1 MKIKKEKKL
10 IDLVDGWKYNIII
23 KYLMYLLLGLIIF
36 VSLITQVMPETY
48 QLEVGQI
55 SPVAINSPIKVLDE
69 AETNRLQEV
78 AASEINEIYST
89 DATVIDDQKNKLNNL
104 FDGISDIFNETVVE
118 DGQNNSEQNTN
129 LENEQ
134 ISSGDEKVLT
144 YEDKINLLKENDDL
158 EFLSEESIEM
168 LGLLNDDSFKNLK
181 YISITTLD
189 SVMDTN
195 ITLPD
200 LDLAYQMAEK
210 LISTNP
216 YDDEESII
224 TLSNQIT
231 NYFVKPNYFYNS
243 DQTMLN
249 REIAKSSVEPVFI
262 KKDEVIVKEG
272 QIIDARI
279 YEKLNAIGL
288 LKESSTVWPYIG
300 LALIVAILILLLYFS
315 INRMKPTL
323 HQDNKRL
330 FMFFIIFII
339 TFLSMIIVAIISD
352 SLNNTLIGFITPMA
366 FGIMLISVLFSSR
379 FATLCG
385 IIFSIFASLVFNTD
399 QSMIFDFRYGFVLLV
414 GSIAGAFAMGKIKQ
428 RSSIFYAGLI
438 VALFNLLAILAIL
451 LLSTQ
456 LYTLKEGIELIIYGL
471 INGIFSAVI
480 MVGSLPAFESFFGIL
495 SSLKLTELSNPN
507 HPLLRKLLIETP
519 GTYHH
524 SIIVGNLAESAAE
537 AIGANGLLARVGS
550 YYHDVGKTKRPTFF
564 VENQL
569 NSQNPHDKI
578 TPSLSKNIIIA
589 HPKDGLEMLKDYKI
603 PEVIQDLVMQH
614 HGTTTLRFFYNKALN
629 ETDGAVNESEY
640 RYPGPKAQTKEAAIV
655 QIADSVEAAVRS
667 LSNTTNESIEEMV
680 RKIIKSN
687 LDDGQFNECDLT
699 FKEIEIISISML
711 ETLKGIFHS
720 RIEYPDYNEQK

>member
-1 MKIKKEKKL
+1 M
-10 IDLVDGWKYNIII
+10 
-23 KYLMYLLLGLIIF
+23 
-36 VSLITQVMPETY
+36 
-48 QLEVGQI
+48 
-55 SPVAINSPIKVLDE
+55 
-69 AETNRLQEV
+69 
-78 AASEINEIYST
+78 
-89 DATVIDDQKNKLNNL
+89 
-104 FDGISDIFNETVVE
+104 
-118 DGQNNSEQNTN
+118 
-129 LENEQ
+129 
-134 ISSGDEKVLT
+134 
-144 YEDKINLLKENDDL
+144 
-158 EFLSEESIEM
+158 
-168 LGLLNDDSFKNLK
+168 
-181 YISITTLD
+181 
-189 SVMDTN
+189 
-195 ITLPD
+195 
-200 LDLAYQMAEK
+200 
-210 LISTNP
+210 
-216 YDDEESII
+216 
-224 TLSNQIT
+224 
-231 NYFVKPNYFYNS
+231 
-243 DQTMLN
+243 
-249 REIAKSSVEPVFI
+249 
-262 KKDEVIVKEG
+262 
-272 QIIDARI
+272 
-279 YEKLNAIGL
+279 
-288 LKESSTVWPYIG
+288 
-300 LALIVAILILLLYFS
+300 
-315 INRMKPTL
+315 
-323 HQDNKRL
+323 
-330 FMFFIIFII
+330 
-339 TFLSMIIVAIISD
+339 
-352 SLNNTLIGFITPMA
+352 GF
-366 FGIMLISVLFSSR
+366 FSSNN
-379 FATLCG
+379 G
-385 IIFSIFASLVFNTD
+385 GFST
-399 QSMIFDFRYGFVLLV
+399 
-414 GSIAGAFAMGKIKQ
+414 SIWI
-428 RSSIFYAGLI
+428 
-438 VALFNLLAILAIL
+438 
-451 LLSTQ
+451 
-456 LYTLKEGIELIIYGL
+456 
-471 INGIFSAVI
+471 
-480 MVGSLPAFESFFGIL
+480 FFGIL